1 MTEDFENFEF
11 QKFDKIPRLRRNLT
25 ITEKLDGTNG
35 QILVV
40 NRELVQ
46 DWQLP
51 LWPFIEAGNH
61 FMLVGSRKRW
71 LKLTKTGD
79 NYGFCKWAAENR
91 EELCTLGEGRHY
103 GEWFG
108 QGIQR
113 GYDMDKKVF
122 ALFNTGRWNEMNP
135 APACCSVVPVLMT
148 GEFNND
154 IIQIALDDLAING
167 STAAPGYKNTGPG
180 TGPEGIVI
188 FMAQAR
194 RLFKV
199 TLENDAQPK
208 SLPKPKKAS
217 TIMKTSKEWMKD
229 YPLADIYDPD
239 GWDRENYDFSF
250 NVERITLA
258 EFKYRFNRST
268 VQGIV
273 TPAGEGD
280 GGMIA
285 CQPTTDLKVE
295 DV

>member
-1 MTEDFENFEF
+1 
-11 QKFDKIPRLRRNLT
+11 
-25 ITEKLDGTNG
+25 
-35 QILVV
+35 
-40 NRELVQ
+40 
-46 DWQLP
+46 
-51 LWPFIEAGNH
+51 
-61 FMLVGSRKRW
+61 MLVGSRKRW

-79 NYGFCKWAAENR
+79 NYGFCKWAAANR

-103 GEWFG
+103 GEWWG
-108 QGIQR
+108 SGIQR
-113 GYDMDKKVF
+113 GYGLEKDDKRF
-122 ALFNTGRWNEMNP
+122 SLFNTGRWNEMNP
-135 APACCSVVPVLMT
+135 APACCSVVPLICT
-148 GEFNND
+148 GDMSDMLIES
-154 IIQIALDDLAING
+154 ALIMLRNKG
-167 STAAPGYKNTGPG
+167 SLAAPGYQSTGPG

-194 RLFKV
+194 RLFKI
-199 TLENDAQPK
+199 TLENDGQPK

-229 YPLADIYDPD
+229 YPLADIYDHD
-239 GWDRENYDFSF
+239 GWDRENFDFSF

-285 CQPTTDLKVE
+285 CQPTTDFKVE